1 MKKENQMI
9 IPEKTIYRLKAIF
22 IKIPMQFFT
31 QIVKKK
37 KILNFICTYKIPRIV
52 KIIINK
58 NNKNPAVAIT
68 TPDFK
73 L

>member
-37 KILNFICTYKIPRIV
+37 NLEFHMYIQNTQDSQ
-52 KIIINK
+52 
-58 NNKNPAVAIT
+58 NNHQQEQ
-68 TPDFK
+68 
-73 L
+73 